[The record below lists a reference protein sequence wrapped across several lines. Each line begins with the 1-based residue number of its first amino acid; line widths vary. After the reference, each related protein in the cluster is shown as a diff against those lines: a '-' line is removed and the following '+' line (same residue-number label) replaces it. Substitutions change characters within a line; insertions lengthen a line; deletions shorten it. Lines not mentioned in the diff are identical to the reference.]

1 MKVPAKVKVFLLK
14 SVGQSLYMSS
24 KKSFLK
30 PALSIDE
37 QISLLESRGLCVEDR
52 EYARKV
58 LSNVNYYHLKG
69 DWYPFYDK
77 SKQDHFFYDDVH
89 LSQIFWR
96 VIRRSYGILITA
108 IRKPEYSLL
117 QTLLVVWLLP

>member
-1 MKVPAKVKVFLLK
+1 MPAKVKVFLLK

-52 EYARKV
+52 ECARKV
-58 LSNVNYYHLKG
+58 LSKCEL
-69 DWYPFYDK
+69 
-77 SKQDHFFYDDVH
+77 
-89 LSQIFWR
+89 LS
-96 VIRRSYGILITA
+96 S
-108 IRKPEYSLL
+108 
-117 QTLLVVWLLP
+117 